1 MKIDIK
7 ELIKKQNL
15 VISGPCSVETNGQL
29 LRTAF
34 ELKET
39 GKVDIIRAGI
49 WKPRTNPG
57 HFEGIGT
64 KGLAWLLDVKKQTG
78 LPTAVEVATAKHVE
92 DALSFETDVLWIG
105 ARTSVNPFSVQE
117 IAEALK
123 GTDTTVLIKNPVNA
137 DLKLWIGAIER
148 LQKVGI
154 NSVGLIH
161 RGFTSY
167 GTTEYR
173 NEPIWQ
179 IPIEM
184 KRLFPEI
191 PLICDPSHICG
202 KRETLLSIS
211 QKSIDLAYNGLM
223 IESHYDP
230 SIALT
235 DKEQQVSTIELVNLL
250 NALKWKNSSSNEDN
264 FKLNLEN
271 LRLEIDSIDQ
281 KLLSLL
287 ADRMKIAK
295 NIGEIKKQN
304 NVTVLQSNRWND
316 ILESTINKAK
326 NLNLNDEFVKS
337 YMEAIHIESIR
348 IQNIVE

>member
-1 MKIDIK
+1 MKTDIK

-15 VISGPCSVETNGQL
+15 VIAGPCSVETNGQL

-39 GKVDIIRAGI
+39 GKVDILRAGI

-154 NSVGLIH
+154 NSIGLIH

-167 GTTEYR
+167 GSTEYR

-184 KRLFPEI
+184 KRLFPDI

-202 KRETLLSIS
+202 KRDTLLSVA

-250 NALKWKNSSSNEDN
+250 NSIKWKNSSSNEDN
-264 FKLNLEN
+264 FKLNLEK
-271 LRLEIDSIDQ
+271 LRLEIDTIDQ
-281 KLLSLL
+281 KILSLL
-287 ADRMKIAK
+287 SDRMKIAK

-337 YMEAIHIESIR
+337 YMEVIHIESIR
-348 IQNIVE
+348 IQNVVE

>member
-1 MKIDIK
+1 MKTDIK

-15 VISGPCSVETNGQL
+15 VIAGPCSVETNGQL

-39 GKVDIIRAGI
+39 GKVDILRAGI

-78 LPTAVEVATAKHVE
+78 LPTAVEVATTKHVE

-154 NSVGLIH
+154 NSIGLIH

-167 GTTEYR
+167 GSSEYR

-184 KRLFPEI
+184 KRLFPDI

-202 KRETLLSIS
+202 KRDTLLSVA

-250 NALKWKNSSSNEDN
+250 NSIKWKNSSSNEDN
-264 FKLNLEN
+264 FKLNLEK
-271 LRLEIDSIDQ
+271 LRLEIDTIDQ
-281 KLLSLL
+281 KILSLL
-287 ADRMKIAK
+287 SDRMKIAK

-348 IQNIVE
+348 IQNVVE

>member
-1 MKIDIK
+1 MKTDIK

-15 VISGPCSVETNGQL
+15 VIAGPCSVETNGQL

-39 GKVDIIRAGI
+39 GKVDILRAGI

>member
-15 VISGPCSVETNGQL
+15 VIAGPCSVETNGQL

-39 GKVDIIRAGI
+39 GKVDILRAGI

-154 NSVGLIH
+154 NSIGLIH

-167 GTTEYR
+167 GSSEYR

-184 KRLFPEI
+184 KRLFPDI

-202 KRETLLSIS
+202 KRDTLLSVA

-250 NALKWKNSSSNEDN
+250 NSIKWKNSSSNEDN
-264 FKLNLEN
+264 FKLNLEK
-271 LRLEIDSIDQ
+271 LRLEIDTIDQ
-281 KLLSLL
+281 KILSLL
-287 ADRMKIAK
+287 SDRMKIAK

-348 IQNIVE
+348 IQNVVE

>member
-1 MKIDIK
+1 M
-7 ELIKKQNL
+7 L
-15 VISGPCSVETNGQL
+15 
-29 LRTAF
+29 
-34 ELKET
+34 
-39 GKVDIIRAGI
+39 
-49 WKPRTNPG
+49 
-57 HFEGIGT
+57 
-64 KGLAWLLDVKKQTG
+64 
-78 LPTAVEVATAKHVE
+78 
-92 DALSFETDVLWIG
+92 
-105 ARTSVNPFSVQE
+105 
-117 IAEALK
+117 
-123 GTDTTVLIKNPVNA
+123 
-137 DLKLWIGAIER
+137 
-148 LQKVGI
+148 
-154 NSVGLIH
+154 
-161 RGFTSY
+161 
-167 GTTEYR
+167 
-173 NEPIWQ
+173 
-179 IPIEM
+179 